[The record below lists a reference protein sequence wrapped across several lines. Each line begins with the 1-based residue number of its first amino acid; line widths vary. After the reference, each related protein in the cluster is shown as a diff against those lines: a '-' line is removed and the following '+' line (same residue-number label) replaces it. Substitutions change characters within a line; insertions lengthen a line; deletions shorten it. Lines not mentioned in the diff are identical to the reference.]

1 MEHSAEEAKCAIV
14 QEPNNKYIK
23 LNKLK
28 RISFLYQEDKQD
40 LLLNILKVF
49 LNIILTGTRNCAFRG
64 W

>member
-1 MEHSAEEAKCAIV
+1 VEHSAEEAKCAIV

-49 LNIILTGTRNCAFRG
+49 FKHNID
-64 W
+64 WD